1 MDSIEIIISIRKIV
15 RSLNIES
22 KGLQKDFGL
31 SIPQIL
37 CLGHLEN
44 QPYFQSTHK
53 ELMEF
58 LSLNSST
65 VTGIIGRLE
74 KRGYVA
80 RLSNSNDRRLR
91 SIVLTASGKKLL
103 DETPNILHDRL
114 SARLNSLSEEQNNMI
129 KDSLTIIISAM
140 NIKTID
146 AAPLLISGETTD

>member
-1 MDSIEIIISIRKIV
+1 LDSIDIIVSIRKIV

-31 SIPQIL
+31 SIPQLL

-44 QPYFQSTHK
+44 QTDFQSTHK

-65 VTGIIGRLE
+65 ITGIISRLE

-80 RLSNSNDRRLR
+80 RLSNSNDRRLK
-91 SIVLTASGKKLL
+91 SITLTASGKKLL

-114 SARLNSLSEEQNNMI
+114 SIKLNSLSEEQKNMI
-129 KDSLTIIISAM
+129 KDSLSIIISAM

-146 AAPLLISGETTD
+146 AAPLLLSGETID

>member
-1 MDSIEIIISIRKIV
+1 MDSIDIIVSIRKIV

-31 SIPQIL
+31 SIPQLL

-44 QPYFQSTHK
+44 QPHFQSTHK

-65 VTGIIGRLE
+65 ITGIISRLE

-80 RLSNSNDRRLR
+80 RLSNSNDRRLK
-91 SIVLTASGKKLL
+91 SITLTASGKKLL

-114 SARLNSLSEEQNNMI
+114 SIKLNSLSEEQKNRI
-129 KDSLTIIISAM
+129 KDSLSIIISAM

-146 AAPLLISGETTD
+146 AAPLLLSGETID